1 MNNSK
6 TNIVKLCTKILDIYK
21 YVLSTKKY
29 RNLETKQFANSV
41 KSINI
46 NNQANWNHTIQKIW
60 QQIKSSKEPLD
71 ICTKI
76 KASSANKEFLTWGPW
91 CTMHSE
97 PVQTGVIHIPV
108 VRIYIQLNIG
118 EELFRRRFHREE
130 L

>member
-46 NNQANWNHTIQKIW
+46 NNQAN
-60 QQIKSSKEPLD
+60 
-71 ICTKI
+71 
-76 KASSANKEFLTWGPW
+76 
-91 CTMHSE
+91 
-97 PVQTGVIHIPV
+97 
-108 VRIYIQLNIG
+108 
-118 EELFRRRFHREE
+118 
-130 L
+130 